1 MTGNKKLI
9 YAALFAALCCV
20 ITMYPKFPTLFGYIH
35 AGDALVLLAAYVL
48 GPLWGSLAAALGSSL
63 ADLMAGY
70 VQYVPGTFVI
80 KAVMALLAGALLRRF
95 GARRPV
101 VTSVLVGL
109 AAECIMVLGYLGYEG
124 ALLGYGWAA
133 AGSVPTNIVQGVFGA
148 AASSA
153 LFAALMKT
161 PYARRELGLD
171 FRHDK
176 DKR

>member
-70 VQYVPGTFVI
+70 VQYFPGTFVI
-80 KAVMALLAGALLRRF
+80 KGLDALVAALIFKAMGRTSAAAIVS
-95 GARRPV
+95 GV
-101 VTSVLVGL
+101 VG
-109 AAECIMVLGYLGYEG
+109 EIIMVVGYFGYAG
-124 ALLGYGWAA
+124 LLLGKG
-133 AGSVPTNIVQGVFGA
+133 IA
-148 AASSA
+148 AASIPGN
-153 LFAALMKT
+153 LVQAAMGLVIGFVLLKVMQKT
-161 PYARRELGLD
+161 RIAE
-171 FRHDK
+171 K
-176 DKR
+176 I

>member
-1 MTGNKKLI
+1 MTGNQKLI

-70 VQYVPGTFVI
+70 VQYFPGTFVI

-109 AAECIMVLGYLGYEG
+109 AAAVSYTHLTL
-124 ALLGYGWAA
+124 
-133 AGSVPTNIVQGVFGA
+133 PT
-148 AASSA
+148 
-153 LFAALMKT
+153 T
-161 PYARRELGLD
+161 
-171 FRHDK
+171 
-176 DKR
+176 

>member
-1 MTGNKKLI
+1 MKGNKKLI

-35 AGDALVLLAAYVL
+35 AGDALVLLGAYVL
-48 GPLWGSLAAALGSSL
+48 GPLWGALAAALGSSL

-70 VQYVPGTFVI
+70 VQYFPGTFVI
-80 KAVMALLAGALLRRF
+80 KAVMSLIAGALLLKF
-95 GARRPV
+95 GEKRPV
-101 VTSVLVGL
+101 LTTMLAGL
-109 AAECIMVLGYLGYEG
+109 AAECVMILGYFAYEG
-124 ALLGYGWAA
+124 LLLGYGWGA
-133 AGSVPTNIVQGVFGA
+133 AGSIPTNIVQGIFGV

-161 PYARRELGLD
+161 PCARRELGLSFNRD
-171 FRHDK
+171 P

>member
-1 MTGNKKLI
+1 MTGTKKLI

-20 ITMYPKFPTLFGYIH
+20 ITMYPKVPTLFGYIH

-70 VQYVPGTFVI
+70 VQYFPGTFVI
-80 KAVMALLAGALLRRF
+80 KAVMALLRRF
-95 GARRPV
+95 GAGRPV
-101 VTSVLVGL
+101 VTSVLAGL